1 MHEFAPSHDPFF
13 GEPDEATRQVLYV
26 EDHPVNVLL
35 MQGLL
40 AQRPAVRL
48 TVADSGAE
56 ALRVAMAH
64 PPHLLL
70 IDLHLPDCRGAD
82 LLERLRAVPALAR
95 VPAVAVTADEDAHLE
110 DTSFLEAWNKPL
122 DLYAT
127 LRRLDALLELGTG
140 AERAG
145 RHAAPRSAFRGERV
159 RGLF

>member
-1 MHEFAPSHDPFF
+1 MPEFASSTDHFP
-13 GEPDEATRQVLYV
+13 GEAYRHVLYV

-48 TVADSGAE
+48 TVADSGDE
-56 ALRVAMAH
+56 ALRVAMEH

-70 IDLHLPDCRGAD
+70 LDLHLPDCNGAE

-110 DTSFLEAWNKPL
+110 GTSFLEAWNKPL

-127 LRRLDALLELGTG
+127 LRRLDALLELGTS

-145 RHAAPRSAFRGERV
+145 RLPIPRGEFRGERV